1 MNPDH
6 SPFCIGGPQDSTT
19 LPIRINQTTPILI
32 ELFRVDL
39 ETNSNETI
47 VVSGR
52 ELGRLKK
59 QADRELG
66 KPDPASPLTL
76 RVPIKV
82 PGLYRL
88 SRVMDQSKLEVRRK
102 LSDTLVVQCPSA
114 SIEAVSLDKCQG
126 DLTDFKIRVEGTP
139 PLRIRYSKTV
149 NNKDTGH
156 HVLEHISPEDLVSP
170 PAKQSTSGTLV
181 SLDNSSD
188 MDISWARIQSVHIPI
203 NESLGVGGGYKYTID
218 EVHDVCGNVAVYTG
232 SRPNMARKRYSD
244 ENKVLEQVLNV
255 HERPSAQFHDCSA
268 QHEIK
273 IESGKSLEL
282 PIRFS
287 STGSRS
293 PRDSLHQ
300 ISYVFEP
307 EMADQ
312 EHKVEAIVYNVS
324 LKPTDSLPR
333 VHKPGLYSLKSIN
346 TGFCMG
352 EILEPSTCL
361 LTNPPEP
368 NLIISHE
375 AIPGKCAGKPVGLA
389 VELELTGTPP
399 FRVLY
404 SVSHDGGQV
413 TPETKDIFQ
422 VHDHVEFRPSVAGR
436 YVYTFT
442 HISDAVYNSP
452 RSISGEDL
460 KVEQEIKPPASA
472 RFVDAYAFRKVCI
485 QEPAT
490 FEVEF
495 LGDGLLE
502 LEYELIHNGRHKKL
516 QKKKFKGDGGKIH
529 TITTDMLQE
538 GGDYT
543 FVLLSMTDENG
554 CKNPLNQEF
563 KLDVGLQ
570 KPKVSFGFIANQRS
584 VMALEA
590 KKIKLPIRLQGSPP
604 WYLYYLNLDYP
615 SDPIGAILHNQ
626 NDEIEVKRAGLYEI
640 TDIHDAACP
649 GTVDRS
655 ANQFEVQWIPRPAVH
670 VSQGATIRLVDGIFV
685 KKDVCE
691 GDEDATEISFSGT
704 PPFHLTYEQRFRAKQ
719 LLQATSSKSMNAGLN
734 SAILK
739 METSNAGLHEYE
751 LVKLGDYSYNH
762 DPRTFTP
769 VTVQQRVLPNP
780 SARFTSPGKTYKYCK
795 DEEAGDEF
803 IPISLDGVAPFHL
816 EMEIKHHAIA
826 KPEIVNVPHVE
837 STQYNFHIP
846 HRVLALG
853 THAVTIRKV
862 MDSHGC
868 QRKMDFNAP
877 HVQVNVADAPT
888 ISPLEA
894 NMDYCVGD
902 RISYTLS
909 GVPPFNVFY
918 TFEGQN
924 RKAAASTTNFRRL
937 AEKPGEFTITG
948 ISDQRS
954 TDACK
959 AKVEITKIIH
969 EMPSVR
975 VSKGKTATAEI
986 HEGSDTEI
994 LFEFG
999 GTPPFEFM

>member
-6 SPFCIGGPQDSTT
+6 SPFCIGGPQDSVT

-32 ELFRVDL
+32 EILRVDL
-39 ETNSNETI
+39 GTNSNETI

-52 ELGRLKK
+52 ELGKLKK

-66 KPDPASPLTL
+66 KQDPTGPLIL
-76 RVPIKV
+76 KMPIKGA
-82 PGLYRL
+82 GLYRL
-88 SRVMDQSKLEVRRK
+88 SRVIDQSKLEVRRE
-102 LSDTLVVQCPSA
+102 LSDTLVVRCPSA
-114 SIEAVSLDKCQG
+114 SIEAVPLDKCKG
-126 DLTDFKIRVEGTP
+126 DLTDLKIRVQGTP

-156 HVLEHISPEDLVSP
+156 HVLEHLSPEDLVSL

-181 SLDNSSD
+181 SLDHSSD
-188 MDISWARIQSVHIPI
+188 MDISWARTQSIHIPI
-203 NESLGVGGGYKYTID
+203 NESLGVSGGYKYSID
-218 EVHDVCGNVAVYTG
+218 EVHDACGNVAVYTG
-232 SRPNMARKRYSD
+232 SHLNMARKRKSEYN
-244 ENKVLEQVLNV
+244 EVLEQVLNV
-255 HERPSAQFHDCSA
+255 HERPRAEFQGCSA
-268 QHEIK
+268 QHELK
-273 IESGKSLEL
+273 VESGKSLEL

-307 EMADQ
+307 EVADQ
-312 EHKVEAIVYNVS
+312 ERKVEAIVYNVS

-333 VHKPGLYSLKSIN
+333 VHKPGLYSLKSVS
-346 TGFCMG
+346 TGFCTG

-368 NLIISHE
+368 SLIISHE

-389 VELELTGTPP
+389 VGLELTGTPP

-404 SVSHDGGQV
+404 TVSHDGGRV
-413 TPETKDIFQ
+413 TPETKEISQ
-422 VHDHVEFRPSVAGR
+422 VHDQVDFRPSIAGR

-442 HISDAVYNSP
+442 HISDAVYKSP
-452 RSISGEDL
+452 RSVSEEGL

-472 RFVDAYAFRKVCI
+472 RFVDIYTFRKVCI
-485 QEPAT
+485 EEPAT

-543 FVLLSMTDENG
+543 FALLSMTDGNG

-570 KPKVSFGFIANQRS
+570 KPKVSFGFIANQRN
-584 VMALEA
+584 VMALEG
-590 KKIKLPIRLQGSPP
+590 KKIKLPLRLQGSPP
-604 WYLYYLNLDYP
+604 WYIYYRNLDHP
-615 SDPIGAILHNQ
+615 SDSIGAILHDQ
-626 NDEIEVKRAGLYEI
+626 NDEFEVKRAGLYEI
-640 TDIHDAACP
+640 TDVHDAACP
-649 GTVDRS
+649 GTVDSS
-655 ANQFEVQWIPRPAVH
+655 ANQFGVQWIPRPAVH
-670 VSQGATIRLVDGIFV
+670 VSQSATIQLVDGIFV

-691 GDEDATEISFSGT
+691 ADEDATEIYFSGT
-704 PPFHLTYEQRFRAKQ
+704 PPFQLTYEQRFGAKQ
-719 LLQATSSKSMNAGLN
+719 LVQATSYKSMNAGLN
-734 SAILK
+734 SAVLK

-751 LVKLGDYSYNH
+751 LLKLGDYSYNH
-762 DPRTFTP
+762 DPHTFTP
-769 VTVQQRVLPNP
+769 LTVQQRVLPNP

-795 DEEAGDEF
+795 DEEAGDEV
-803 IPISLDGVAPFHL
+803 IPIALDGVPPFYL
-816 EMEIKHHAIA
+816 KIEIKHHTIA

-888 ISPLEA
+888 ISPLDA

-902 RISYTLS
+902 RISYILS

-918 TFEGQN
+918 TFQGQN
-924 RKAAASTTNFRRL
+924 RKAVSTTTSFRRL

-959 AKVEITKIIH
+959 AKEEITKIIH